1 MILIYFGGF
10 RTLAV
15 PLRTLR
21 ATHSLVFKSLGAYGG
36 LEPAVPLRTLRAT
49 HGLQVF
55 QSMEAWADPRKQ
67 KKKTSQWTWIRG
79 TREKVSKDLSLLGVH
94 FDSSNI
100 DDDTSSASVS

>member
-21 ATHSLVFKSLGAYGG
+21 ATHSLVFLGG
-36 LEPAVPLRTLRAT
+36 LWGLRTSRAAPNFA
-49 HGLQVF
+49 GNARPPSF
-55 QSMEAWADPRKQ
+55 SIMEAWADPRKQ
-67 KKKTSQWTWIRG
+67 KKKQVNGHGSEEHERSPKI
-79 TREKVSKDLSLLGVH
+79 LSLLGVH